1 MKQSEAK
8 SLGVDLLE
16 RSYGKWWLMLLD
28 GLCFLALCIFAIFNS
43 QLAIT
48 LLVFIFGIY
57 RGIMGA
63 IYIIAALVIRQR
75 NGSDMGFSLGRGL
88 FNLILSAIFL
98 LLPNVIVSF
107 FIFIIGIWAIITG
120 IFLLVISANSGKVGK
135 VVKIVVG
142 VAMIAFGIYAFVDP
156 MGPAGMIVM
165 IVGIAFGIVGIFLIL
180 QSIVMKRTFTRIK
193 QVKKGYEDYH
203 IE

>member
-1 MKQSEAK
+1 MNQSEVK

-28 GLCFLALCIFAIFNS
+28 GLCFVALCIFAIFNS

-63 IYIIAALVIRQR
+63 IYIIAALVIRR
-75 NGSDMGFSLGRGL
+75 RHGSDVGFSLGRGL
-88 FNLILSAIFL
+88 FNLIICAIFL

-120 IFLLVISANSGKVGK
+120 IFLLIISANSGKVGK
-135 VVKIVVG
+135 VVKIVIG

-156 MGPAGMIVM
+156 IGPASMIVM
-165 IVGIAFGIVGIFLIL
+165 IVGIAFGIVGIFLVL
-180 QSIVMKRTFTRIK
+180 QSIIMKRTFTQIK